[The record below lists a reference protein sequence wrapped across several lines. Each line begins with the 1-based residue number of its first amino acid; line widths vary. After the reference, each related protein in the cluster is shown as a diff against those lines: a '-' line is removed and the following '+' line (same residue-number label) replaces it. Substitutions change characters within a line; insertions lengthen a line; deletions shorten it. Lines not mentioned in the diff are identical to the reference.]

1 MCYAWYRI
9 NLTLG
14 AAQNK
19 NMPNKKPSFFERL
32 TGTLQAADQDNA
44 KVKPK
49 AAAMLIRP
57 VMEESDNEPEV
68 VTTKASASNCEPET
82 GKSDNWLP
90 DPEGQLAID
99 VYQTPTDIVI
109 KSTIA
114 GVPSDSLDVS
124 ITNDMVTIKGK
135 RDVDGAIRPEDYYYQ
150 ECYWG
155 SFSRSIILPTDV
167 LAEESAAVFKNGILT
182 IRLPKAE
189 RVRTKKIRIET
200 A

>member
-1 MCYAWYRI
+1 
-9 NLTLG
+9 
-14 AAQNK
+14 
-19 NMPNKKPSFFERL
+19 MPNKKPSFFERL
-32 TGTLQAADQDNA
+32 TGTLQAADQDGATPKSKIAGSAPPFRPALDQEETRVVNA
-44 KVKPK
+44 QS
-49 AAAMLIRP
+49 ARP
-57 VMEESDNEPEV
+57 ECQPEPEK
-68 VTTKASASNCEPET
+68 T
-82 GKSDNWLP
+82 DNWLP

-114 GVPSDSLDVS
+114 GVEGNNLDVS

-135 RDVDGAIRPEDYYYQ
+135 RDNDAATKPDDYYYQ

-155 SFSRSIILPTDV
+155 PFSRSIILPTDV
-167 LAEESAAVFKNGILT
+167 LAEEAAAMFRNGILT

-189 RVRTKKIRIET
+189 RVRTKKIKIES